1 MFFHSSALFV
11 FLVEATFMFNT
22 RENRQWDNKRVF
34 IREWLL
40 CASPNPDFPGVA
52 METRHERERLR
63 LCEWI
68 ESAGQSDPAKRT
80 EGQVGSQWR
89 HTIAEAF
96 TCCNLSL
103 LLDEQLWGGLSTGQ
117 PLCFHFTIISDA
129 SLAFLVKPFCINV
142 TVVEV
147 KTSWQFLIM
156 FPGIQQTHLIFI
168 SQPYWNMEVRSILTP
183 LGWCYLI
190 PHSNASVYWA
200 VDVGEGVFN
209 GSGS

>member
-1 MFFHSSALFV
+1 MAPVCFTEPWLPRGCHGNTPWEAALTLVWVDRVSRPIRSCQKDWRPSREPMAPRDRRGIHMLQLEPSAWRT
-11 FLVEATFMFNT
+11 A
-22 RENRQWDNKRVF
+22 
-34 IREWLL
+34 
-40 CASPNPDFPGVA
+40 
-52 METRHERERLR
+52 LR
-63 LCEWI
+63 
-68 ESAGQSDPAKRT
+68 D
-80 EGQVGSQWR
+80 
-89 HTIAEAF
+89 
-96 TCCNLSL
+96 
-103 LLDEQLWGGLSTGQ
+103 LSTGQ

-147 KTSWQFLIM
+147 KTSWQFLIT

-183 LGWCYLI
+183 LGWYYLI

-200 VDVGEGVFN
+200 VDVEEGVFN